1 MARWKQLK
9 GIANSAA
16 HQFNASREYFDI
28 MMREN
33 RIDEVRID
41 MLSETVE
48 PELFNIPRNMNL
60 IHLCAAN
67 LQRLIAEQY
76 GQPVESATLNLTQW
90 IQNWCSSPQTEE
102 PCRASAQKAE
112 LSCRHKR
119 HSDPVSQIA
128 QTS

>member
-76 GQPVESATLNLTQW
+76 GQPVESATLNLTPVDTKLVLVTPDGRTVPG
-90 IQNWCSSPQTEE
+90 ICTESRVVL
-102 PCRASAQKAE
+102 PSQK
-112 LSCRHKR
+112 
-119 HSDPVSQIA
+119 
-128 QTS
+128 T